1 MAHGTRKSRAELK
14 RKQHGWT
21 NGRLTADIYE
31 ARERI
36 AELEAALRSLVAD
49 VDDYERVN
57 NLAPSPGR
65 LHSWQSMRNA
75 KELLKIKT

>member
-36 AELEAALRSLVAD
+36 AALEAALRSY
-49 VDDYERVN
+49 VDACDNKGCEYCI
-57 NLAPSPGR
+57 A
-65 LHSWQSMRNA
+65 A
-75 KELLKIKT
+75 KAVLSK

>member
-1 MAHGTRKSRAELK
+1 MTHGTRKSRAELK

-36 AELEAALRSLVAD
+36 AALEAALRHVEEALT
-49 VDDYERVN
+49 DDAGIQESDAVRRASALIEAVLN
-57 NLAPSPGR
+57 V
-65 LHSWQSMRNA
+65 
-75 KELLKIKT
+75 